1 MLDTTTIVA
10 AISIFISAAT
20 FILHFVS
27 TKAVVTAKKEEV
39 IRREVANSELA
50 IQLSN
55 KLTESNKRIDETELE
70 SKELAARI
78 ADHSIMISVIEER
91 LRNEISLLQKLEDK
105 LEDLSKEI

>member
-10 AISIFISAAT
+10 SISILISAAT

-27 TKAVVTAKKEEV
+27 TKVAVATKKEEA
-39 IRREVANSELA
+39 IRREVVSSELSQ
-50 IQLSN
+50 QLASKLADSN
-55 KLTESNKRIDETELE
+55 GRVDDAELE
-70 SKELAARI
+70 IKALAARI